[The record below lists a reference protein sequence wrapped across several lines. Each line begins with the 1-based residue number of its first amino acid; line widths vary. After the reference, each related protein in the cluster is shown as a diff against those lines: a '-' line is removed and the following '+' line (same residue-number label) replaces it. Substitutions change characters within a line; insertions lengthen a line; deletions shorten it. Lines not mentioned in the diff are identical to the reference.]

1 MNYNFDEPIDRR
13 GTNAE
18 KIEGMKD
25 IWGRTDLIP
34 MWVAD
39 MDFATPPFVLDA
51 VKKRCEHPVLGYTC
65 KPDSYY
71 QAIIN
76 WVDARYGMKVEKDAE
91 GNVTEI

>member
-39 MDFATPPFVLDA
+39 MDFATPPFELDA
-51 VKKRCEHPVLGYTC
+51 GKKRCEHPVLGFTC
-65 KPDSYY
+65 
-71 QAIIN
+71 
-76 WVDARYGMKVEKDAE
+76 
-91 GNVTEI
+91 